1 MDKIEVRADEDG
13 LEESTFNR
21 IYNRKMLDKI
31 NEIVD
36 WINSQG

>member
-1 MDKIEVRADEDG
+1 MDKITIVSDDEG
-13 LEESTFNR
+13 EEESTFSKK
-21 IYNRKMLDKI
+21 YNRKMLDKI

>member
-1 MDKIEVRADEDG
+1 MDKIEVIADEDG
-13 LEESTFNR
+13 LEESTFTRN
-21 IYNRKMLDKI
+21 YNKKMLDKI